1 MSTLDT
7 FAGFEDLSQASNA
20 ESYRQFQQRMQA
32 AAAQIQ
38 AIRASEQKQKKKEDQ
53 LIKILLK
60 FIQSSQHGTS
70 EDQIIELVSK
80 LLGKNLP
87 AAFILSLILL
97 AYPDI
102 QQESGLLLPSSAEQT
117 SSSALANQN
126 EQNPSTIL
134 PDLYLQKTLPLKLK
148 IDIQA
153 WIGELFNQT
162 QENQQKLRLH
172 ALTPSAEFL
181 PEIPAL
187 AFQILQNYLHSAGIF
202 QEPQSS
208 QAFLGLVFKNLA
220 KELQQKQLK
229 NKDLP

>member
-1 MSTLDT
+1 MSTLDS
-7 FAGFEDLSQASNA
+7 FVGFEDLSQASNA

-32 AAAQIQ
+32 AASQIQ

-97 AYPDI
+97 AYPEI
-102 QQESGLLLPSSAEQT
+102 QQETGLLLPSTTEQT
-117 SSSALANQN
+117 ISSTTTNNDQN
-126 EQNPSTIL
+126 SSTTL

-162 QENQQKLRLH
+162 QENQKKLRLH

-187 AFQILQNYLHSAGIF
+187 AFQILQNYLHSAEVF
-202 QEPQSS
+202 QDPKSS
-208 QAFLGLVFKNLA
+208 QAFLNLVFKNLA
-220 KELQQKQLK
+220 DELHQLQLK
-229 NKDLP
+229 HKD